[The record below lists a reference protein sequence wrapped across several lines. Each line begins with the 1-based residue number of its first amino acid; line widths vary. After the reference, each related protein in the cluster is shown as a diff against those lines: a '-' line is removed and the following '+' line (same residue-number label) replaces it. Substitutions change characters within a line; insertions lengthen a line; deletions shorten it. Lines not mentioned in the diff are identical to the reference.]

1 MHRLFSGIFRCLK
14 SFCDFPANLK
24 KVLALVLAFA
34 CAFTMFAGAAF
45 TDSADIKVD
54 ADVVD
59 TLVSLGIVEGF
70 EDGSFQPN
78 GTVTRAQMAKMIYV
92 LRTGKSDASAYN
104 DDKTSFTDIG
114 SHWARGYIK
123 YCQSLGIIAGK
134 SNTIFAPNATVTA
147 QEAAKMLLVTLGYDA
162 TKAGLT
168 GSGWAARTNA
178 LADENGLLEDV
189 NTSFTGPCPRQY
201 AAQLI
206 YNALDTETVVWRDDT
221 YTNENYAGTPNKT
234 IGQKYMGLESKD
246 TGVLAAVSKEDG
258 KDTFRLT
265 VNGLP
270 SLSKVSKDYS
280 SLLGQEV
287 KVLYKET
294 DKVYGVYA
302 TDKNLTVTTLV
313 DDIDDADK
321 TNGKFKVDG
330 TEYKTNATGNATAQ
344 DTILVY
350 TTADLTETKALG
362 KKDDKGNL
370 IGTDGVALKSIP
382 AYETVTLIDN
392 NDDDKIDFGVYTPFT
407 FAKVTYKGTD
417 SITLKAMGDTKFAGD
432 KTGIDYDLK
441 DDDVTLY
448 DGAKKDDYVLVTE
461 GAYTATGY
469 TNIVKATTVSG
480 KVAARK
486 TATVGEGDKA
496 VTVAKDV
503 RVGTTWYKVA
513 NYKTNTDANKTSV
526 DDEYDFYGV
535 NGFVFFADKTKG
547 SVSASNIAFVD
558 KAAAKDYGT
567 DAGDVILA
575 NLYFADGTSKKD
587 VSVATVNDQD
597 IDDLSKDSETIGGV
611 SVKYAAAVKVANAM
625 VAQRLYKYSVKSNGD
640 YELTALSNDEKGSYD
655 EYVTTGVKATLTNKD
670 GKFTGVTVGS
680 NKASTVRFAD
690 DAVVFVKDKD
700 DVKVRTGKSVAAW
713 KNHETA
719 GYMSYI
725 CGLADKTSGN
735 YYMGIGA
742 VVLGADQKVTGN
754 SDVKYGMLVSD
765 LSESKTDSTNYYNF
779 TVWNGTKNV
788 DVKVETKDA
797 YKSFGKNTFI
807 AYTEVETVDG
817 VTEIE
822 IENSYK
828 DAQITPAG
836 NEVKTVDNAV
846 AIKSLDKDT
855 ISFYGVEEGKEY
867 DLSDDLVVIGVNTE
881 DKKGVAGVELDV
893 ADETSKDGVYFKNAV
908 FFMDG
913 DEVIAVFVDSK
924 GAMYKDGNKL
934 DTTPAKGDK

>member
-1 MHRLFSGIFRCLK
+1 MVLERIYIKPKIVQQIRKYIPNPRVIPWFRD
-14 SFCDFPANLK
+14 FCANLK

-134 SNTIFAPNATVTA
+134 SNTKFVPNEKVSA

-162 TKAGLT
+162 NKAGLVGT
-168 GSGWAARTNA
+168 NWAAKTNA

-206 YNALDTETVVWRDDT
+206 YNALDTETVVWRDDA

-270 SLSKVSKDYS
+270 SMTKVEKDYS

-330 TEYKTNATGNATAQ
+330 TEYKTNTTSAKAE

-350 TTADLTETKALG
+350 TTADLTGTKALG
-362 KKDDKGNL
+362 EKDDKGNL

-417 SITLKAMGDTKFAGD
+417 SITLKAMGDTKFAGS

-486 TATVGEGDKA
+486 TATVKVDGTDT
-496 VTVAKDV
+496 TVAKEV

-513 NYKTNTDANKTSV
+513 NYETNTDANKIAV
-526 DDEYDFYGV
+526 DDEFDFYGV
-535 NGFVFFADKTKG
+535 NGFVFFADKTAG

-558 KAAAKDYGT
+558 KAAEKDYGT

-587 VSVATVNDQD
+587 VTVATVDDVD
-597 IDDLSKDSETIGGV
+597 IDDTAEDAKI
-611 SVKYAAAVKVANAM
+611 VAAM

-655 EYVTTGVKATLTNKD
+655 EYVTTGEKASLTNKD
-670 GKFTGVTVGS
+670 GKFSGVTVGS
-680 NKASTVRFAD
+680 SKATTVRFSD
-690 DAVVFVKDKD
+690 DAVVFVRI
-700 DVKVRTGKSVAAW
+700 RTTLRFA
-713 KNHETA
+713 
-719 GYMSYI
+719 
-725 CGLADKTSGN
+725 
-735 YYMGIGA
+735 
-742 VVLGADQKVTGN
+742 
-754 SDVKYGMLVSD
+754 
-765 LSESKTDSTNYYNF
+765 
-779 TVWNGTKNV
+779 
-788 DVKVETKDA
+788 
-797 YKSFGKNTFI
+797 
-807 AYTEVETVDG
+807 
-817 VTEIE
+817 
-822 IENSYK
+822 
-828 DAQITPAG
+828 PA
-836 NEVKTVDNAV
+836 
-846 AIKSLDKDT
+846 S
-855 ISFYGVEEGKEY
+855 
-867 DLSDDLVVIGVNTE
+867 
-881 DKKGVAGVELDV
+881 
-893 ADETSKDGVYFKNAV
+893 
-908 FFMDG
+908 
-913 DEVIAVFVDSK
+913 
-924 GAMYKDGNKL
+924 
-934 DTTPAKGDK
+934 P

>member
-1 MHRLFSGIFRCLK
+1 
-14 SFCDFPANLK
+14 
-24 KVLALVLAFA
+24 
-34 CAFTMFAGAAF
+34 
-45 TDSADIKVD
+45 
-54 ADVVD
+54 
-59 TLVSLGIVEGF
+59 
-70 EDGSFQPN
+70 
-78 GTVTRAQMAKMIYV
+78 MAKMIYV

-134 SNTIFAPNATVTA
+134 SNTKFVPNEKVSA

-162 TKAGLT
+162 NKAGLVGT
-168 GSGWAARTNA
+168 NWAAKTNA

-206 YNALDTETVVWRDDT
+206 YNALDTETVVWRDDA

-270 SLSKVSKDYS
+270 SMTKVEKDYS

-330 TEYKTNATGNATAQ
+330 TEYKTNTTSAKAE

-350 TTADLTETKALG
+350 TTADLTGTKALG
-362 KKDDKGNL
+362 EKDDKGNL

-417 SITLKAMGDTKFAGD
+417 SITLKAMGDTKFAGS

-486 TATVGEGDKA
+486 TATVKVDGTDT
-496 VTVAKDV
+496 TVAKEV

-513 NYKTNTDANKTSV
+513 NYETNTDANKIAV
-526 DDEYDFYGV
+526 DDEFDFYGV
-535 NGFVFFADKTKG
+535 NGFVFFADKTAG

-558 KAAAKDYGT
+558 KAAEKDYGT

-587 VSVATVNDQD
+587 VTVATVDDVD
-597 IDDLSKDSETIGGV
+597 IDDTAEDAKI
-611 SVKYAAAVKVANAM
+611 VAAM

-655 EYVTTGVKATLTNKD
+655 EYVTTGEKASLTNKD
-670 GKFTGVTVGS
+670 GKFSGVTVGS
-680 NKASTVRFAD
+680 SKATTVRFSD
-690 DAVVFVKDKD
+690 DAVVFVRI
-700 DVKVRTGKSVAAW
+700 RTTLRFA
-713 KNHETA
+713 
-719 GYMSYI
+719 
-725 CGLADKTSGN
+725 
-735 YYMGIGA
+735 
-742 VVLGADQKVTGN
+742 
-754 SDVKYGMLVSD
+754 
-765 LSESKTDSTNYYNF
+765 
-779 TVWNGTKNV
+779 
-788 DVKVETKDA
+788 
-797 YKSFGKNTFI
+797 
-807 AYTEVETVDG
+807 
-817 VTEIE
+817 
-822 IENSYK
+822 
-828 DAQITPAG
+828 PA
-836 NEVKTVDNAV
+836 
-846 AIKSLDKDT
+846 S
-855 ISFYGVEEGKEY
+855 
-867 DLSDDLVVIGVNTE
+867 
-881 DKKGVAGVELDV
+881 
-893 ADETSKDGVYFKNAV
+893 
-908 FFMDG
+908 
-913 DEVIAVFVDSK
+913 
-924 GAMYKDGNKL
+924 
-934 DTTPAKGDK
+934 P

>member
-1 MHRLFSGIFRCLK
+1 MK
-14 SFCDFPANLK
+14 NLK

-45 TDSADIKVD
+45 TDQADIKVKS
-54 ADVVD
+54 DVVD
-59 TLVSLGIVEGF
+59 TLVSLGVIEGF

-92 LRTGKSDASAYN
+92 LRTGNSDASAYN

-134 SNTIFAPNATVTA
+134 SNTKFVPNEKVSA

-162 TKAGLT
+162 NKAGLVGT
-168 GSGWAARTNA
+168 NWAAKTNA

-206 YNALDTETVVWRDDT
+206 YNALDTETVVWRDDA

-270 SLSKVSKDYS
+270 SMTKVEKDYS

-321 TNGKFKVDG
+321 TNGKFKVNG
-330 TEYKTNATGNATAQ
+330 TEYKTNATGSATAE
-344 DTILVY
+344 DTIKVY
-350 TTADLTETKALG
+350 TTADLTDTKLF
-362 KKDDKGNL
+362 KKD
-370 IGTDGVALKSIP
+370 GTDGVVLKSIP

-417 SITLKAMGDTKFAGD
+417 SITLKAMGDTKFAGS

-461 GAYTATGY
+461 GAYTSTGY

-486 TATVGEGDKA
+486 TATVEVGGTNT
-496 VTVAKDV
+496 TVAKDV

-513 NYKTNTDANKTSV
+513 NYKTNTDANKIAV
-526 DDEYDFYGV
+526 DDEFDFYGV
-535 NGFVFFADKTKG
+535 NGFVFFADKTAG

-558 KAAAKDYGT
+558 KAAEKNYGT

-587 VSVATVNDQD
+587 VTVATVDDAD
-597 IDDLSKDSETIGGV
+597 IDDTTEDATIA
-611 SVKYAAAVKVANAM
+611 KKM

-655 EYVTTGVKATLTNKD
+655 EYVTTGKDANLKNKD
-670 GKFTGVTVGS
+670 GKFSGVTVGGD
-680 NKASTVRFAD
+680 KASTVRFSD

-713 KNHETA
+713 KNHDKDNN

-934 DTTPAKGDK
+934 DTTPVKADK

>member
-1 MHRLFSGIFRCLK
+1 
-14 SFCDFPANLK
+14 
-24 KVLALVLAFA
+24 
-34 CAFTMFAGAAF
+34 MFAGAAF

-206 YNALDTETVVWRDDT
+206 YNALDTETVVWRDDA
-221 YTNENYAGTPNKT
+221 YTNENYAGAPNKT

-265 VNGLP
+265 VTGLP

-280 SLLGQEV
+280 NLLGQEV

-321 TNGKFKVDG
+321 SNGKFKVNG
-330 TEYKTNATGNATAQ
+330 TEYKTNATNNATAE

-350 TTADLTETKALG
+350 TTADLTKTQAIDKSTKDG
-362 KKDDKGNL
+362 KL
-370 IGTDGVALKSIP
+370 TATAGVALKSIP

-417 SITLKAMGDTKFAGD
+417 SINLKAMGGTKFGSNNS
-432 KTGIDYDLK
+432 KDYDLK

-448 DGAKKDDYVLVTE
+448 DGAKKDDYVLVTD

-486 TATVGEGDKA
+486 TATVKVDGTDT
-496 VTVAKDV
+496 TVAKEV

-513 NYKTNTDANKTSV
+513 NYETNTDANKIAV
-526 DDEYDFYGV
+526 DDEFDFYGV
-535 NGFVFFADKTKG
+535 NGFVFFADKTAG

-558 KAAAKDYGT
+558 KAAEKNYGT
-567 DAGDVILA
+567 DKGDVILA

-587 VSVATVNDQD
+587 VSVAKVGNVD
-597 IDDLSKDSETIGGV
+597 IDKNPNSFDAKAADGGKDTEKKPTDADI
-611 SVKYAAAVKVANAM
+611 AAAM

-655 EYVTTGVKATLTNKD
+655 EYVTTTKNAALTNKD
-670 GKFTGVTVGS
+670 GKFSGVTVGS
-680 NKASTVRFAD
+680 SKATTTVRFSD

-713 KNHETA
+713 KNHDTA

-765 LSESKTDSTNYYNF
+765 LSESKTDSTNYFNF
-779 TVWNGTKNV
+779 TIWNGTKNV
-788 DVKVETKDA
+788 DVKVETDDA

-828 DAQITPAG
+828 DAQITTAG
-836 NEVKTVDNAV
+836 NEVKTVADAV

-855 ISFYGVEEGKEY
+855 ISFYGVENGKEY

-893 ADETSKDGVYFKNAV
+893 ADETAASTDEKPVYFKNAV
-908 FFMDG
+908 FFVDDG
-913 DEVIAVFVDSK
+913 DVVAVFVDNT
-924 GAMYKDGNKL
+924 GAMYDHTKNQKM
-934 DTTPAKGDK
+934 DTAETK

>member
-1 MHRLFSGIFRCLK
+1 MVLERIYIKPKIVQQIRKYIPNPRVIPWFRD
-14 SFCDFPANLK
+14 FCANLK

-45 TDSADIKVD
+45 TDSADIKVKSE
-54 ADVVD
+54 VVD
-59 TLVSLGIVEGF
+59 TLTALGVVAGF

-134 SNTIFAPNATVTA
+134 SNTKFVPNEKVSA

-162 TKAGLT
+162 NKAGLVGT
-168 GSGWAARTNA
+168 NWAAKTNA

-206 YNALDTETVVWRDDT
+206 YNALDTETVVWRDDA

-270 SLSKVSKDYS
+270 SMTKVEKDYS

-330 TEYKTNATGNATAQ
+330 TEYKTNTTSAKAE

-350 TTADLTETKALG
+350 TTADLTGTKALG
-362 KKDDKGNL
+362 EKDDKGNL

-417 SITLKAMGDTKFAGD
+417 SITLKAMGDTKFAGS

-486 TATVGEGDKA
+486 TATVKVDGTDT
-496 VTVAKDV
+496 TVAKEV

-513 NYKTNTDANKTSV
+513 NYETNTDANKIAV
-526 DDEYDFYGV
+526 DDEFDFYGV
-535 NGFVFFADKTKG
+535 NGFVFFADKTAG

-558 KAAAKDYGT
+558 KAAEKDYGT

-587 VSVATVNDQD
+587 VTVATVDDVD
-597 IDDLSKDSETIGGV
+597 IDDTAEDAKI
-611 SVKYAAAVKVANAM
+611 VAAM

-655 EYVTTGVKATLTNKD
+655 EYVTTGEKASLTNKD
-670 GKFTGVTVGS
+670 GKFSGVTVGS
-680 NKASTVRFAD
+680 SKATTVRFSD

-713 KNHETA
+713 KNHDTA

-828 DAQITPAG
+828 DAQITTAG
-836 NEVKTVDNAV
+836 DEVKTVDKAV

-934 DTTPAKGDK
+934 DTTPVKADK

>member
-1 MHRLFSGIFRCLK
+1 
-14 SFCDFPANLK
+14 
-24 KVLALVLAFA
+24 
-34 CAFTMFAGAAF
+34 MFAGAAF

-168 GSGWAARTNA
+168 GSGWASKTNA

-206 YNALDTETVVWRDDT
+206 YNALDTETVVWRDDA

-270 SLSKVSKDYS
+270 SMTKVEKDYS

-302 TDKNLTVTTLV
+302 TDKNLAVTTLV

-321 TNGKFKVDG
+321 SNGKFKVNG
-330 TEYKTNATGNATAQ
+330 TEYKTNTTSDKAEE
-344 DTILVY
+344 TIKVY
-350 TTADLTETKALG
+350 TTADLTGTKLF
-362 KKDDKGNL
+362 KKDDKGNP

-417 SITLKAMGDTKFAGD
+417 SITLKAMGDTKFAGS
-432 KTGIDYDLK
+432 KTGVDYDLK

-558 KAAAKDYGT
+558 KAAEKNYGT
-567 DAGDVILA
+567 DKGDVILA

-587 VSVATVNDQD
+587 VSVAKVGDVD
-597 IDDLSKDSETIGGV
+597 IDKNPNSFDAKAADGGKDTEKKPTDADI
-611 SVKYAAAVKVANAM
+611 AAAM

-640 YELTALSNDEKGSYD
+640 YELTALSNNEKGSYD
-655 EYVTTGVKATLTNKD
+655 EYVTTGAKASLTNKD
-670 GKFTGVTVGS
+670 GKFSGVTVGDS
-680 NKASTVRFAD
+680 KASTVRFSD

-822 IENSYK
+822 IENGYK
-828 DAQITPAG
+828 DAQLKDSNDTDKTFD
-836 NEVKTVDNAV
+836 EVKTVANAV
-846 AIKSLDKDT
+846 AVKSLDKDT

-934 DTTPAKGDK
+934 DTTPVKADK

>member
-1 MHRLFSGIFRCLK
+1 MK
-14 SFCDFPANLK
+14 NLK

-45 TDSADIKVD
+45 TDQADIKVD

-206 YNALDTETVVWRDDT
+206 YNALDTETVVWRDDA

-234 IGQKYMGLESKD
+234 IGQKYMGLESND

-270 SLSKVSKDYS
+270 SLSKVEKDYS
-280 SLLGQEV
+280 SLLGQKV

-302 TDKNLTVTTLV
+302 TDDNLTVTTLV

-330 TEYKTNATGNATAQ
+330 TEYKTNTTSAKAEE
-344 DTILVY
+344 TIKVY
-350 TTADLTETKALG
+350 TTADLTGTKLF
-362 KKDDKGNL
+362 KKD
-370 IGTDGVALKSIP
+370 GTEGTILKSIP
-382 AYETVTLIDN
+382 VYETVTLIDN
-392 NDDDKIDFGVYTPFT
+392 DDDDKIDFGVYTPFT

-417 SITLKAMGDTKFAGD
+417 SITLKAMGGTQFAGS

-461 GAYTATGY
+461 GAYTSTGY

-486 TATVGEGDKA
+486 TETVKVGETNT
-496 VTVAKDV
+496 TVAKEV

-513 NYKTNTDANKTSV
+513 NYKTNTDANKIAV
-526 DDEYDFYGV
+526 DDEFDFYGV
-535 NGFVFFADKTKG
+535 NGFVFFADKTAG

-558 KAAAKDYGT
+558 KAAVKNYGT
-567 DAGDVILA
+567 DAGEVILA

-587 VSVATVNDQD
+587 VSVANVNDKD
-597 IDDLSKDSETIGGV
+597 VDDMTKTGDEYTE
-611 SVKYAAAVKVANAM
+611 ATTVAKAM

-655 EYVTTGVKATLTNKD
+655 EYVTTGESADLKNKD
-670 GKFTGVTVGS
+670 GKFSGVTVGDD
-680 NKASTVRFAD
+680 KASTVRFSD

-713 KNHETA
+713 KNHDEA
-719 GYMSYI
+719 NNGYMSYI

-742 VVLGADQKVTGN
+742 VVLGKDQKVTGN

-765 LSESKTDSTNYYNF
+765 LSESKVDSTDYYNF

-788 DVKVETKDA
+788 DVKVEQKDA
-797 YKSFGKNTFI
+797 YKTFAKNTFI
-807 AYTEVETVDG
+807 AYTEVETVDN

-822 IENSYK
+822 IENGYK

-836 NEVKTVDNAV
+836 NEVKTVANAV
-846 AIKSLDKDT
+846 AVKSLDKDT
-855 ISFYGVEEGKEY
+855 ISFYGINDSKGNAKEF

-881 DKKGVAGVELDV
+881 DKKGVADVELDV
-893 ADETSKDGVYFKNAV
+893 ADETAASTDEKPVYFKNAV
-908 FFMDG
+908 FFVDDG
-913 DEVIAVFVDSK
+913 DVVAVFVDNT
-924 GAMYKDGNKL
+924 GAMYDHTKNQKM
-934 DTTPAKGDK
+934 DTAETK

>member
-1 MHRLFSGIFRCLK
+1 MDFLKFYPRFSGNRD
-14 SFCDFPANLK
+14 SGVNLK

-134 SNTIFAPNATVTA
+134 SNTKFVPNEKVSA

-162 TKAGLT
+162 NKAGLVGT
-168 GSGWAARTNA
+168 NWAAKTNA

-206 YNALDTETVVWRDDT
+206 YNALDTETVVWRDDA

-270 SLSKVSKDYS
+270 SMTKVEKDYS

-330 TEYKTNATGNATAQ
+330 TEYKTNTTSAKAE

-350 TTADLTETKALG
+350 TTADLTGTKALG
-362 KKDDKGNL
+362 EKDDKGNL

-417 SITLKAMGDTKFAGD
+417 SITLKAMGDTKFAGS

-486 TATVGEGDKA
+486 TATVKVDGTDT
-496 VTVAKDV
+496 TVAKEV

-513 NYKTNTDANKTSV
+513 NYETNTDANKIAV
-526 DDEYDFYGV
+526 DDEFDFYGV
-535 NGFVFFADKTKG
+535 NGFVFFADKTAG

-558 KAAAKDYGT
+558 KAAEKDYGT

-587 VSVATVNDQD
+587 VTVATVDDVD
-597 IDDLSKDSETIGGV
+597 IDDTAEDAKI
-611 SVKYAAAVKVANAM
+611 VAAM

-655 EYVTTGVKATLTNKD
+655 EYVTTGEKASLTNKD
-670 GKFTGVTVGS
+670 GKFSGVTVGS
-680 NKASTVRFAD
+680 SKATTVRFSD

-713 KNHETA
+713 KNHDTA

-828 DAQITPAG
+828 DAQITTAG
-836 NEVKTVDNAV
+836 DEVKTVDKAV

-934 DTTPAKGDK
+934 DTTPVKADK

>member
-1 MHRLFSGIFRCLK
+1 
-14 SFCDFPANLK
+14 
-24 KVLALVLAFA
+24 
-34 CAFTMFAGAAF
+34 MFAGAAF
-45 TDSADIKVD
+45 TDQADIKVKS
-54 ADVVD
+54 DVVD
-59 TLVSLGIVEGF
+59 TLVSLGVIEGF

-92 LRTGKSDASAYN
+92 LRTGNSDASAYN

-134 SNTIFAPNATVTA
+134 SNTKFCPNDKVTA

-162 TKAGLT
+162 TKAGLV
-168 GSGWAARTNA
+168 GAGWAAKTNA
-178 LADENGLLEDV
+178 LADEAGLLEDV

-206 YNALDTETVVWRDDT
+206 YNALDTETVVWRDDA

-270 SLSKVSKDYS
+270 SMTKVEKDYS

-330 TEYKTNATGNATAQ
+330 TEYKTNTTSAKAE

-350 TTADLTETKALG
+350 TTADLTGTKALG
-362 KKDDKGNL
+362 EKDDKGNL

-417 SITLKAMGDTKFAGD
+417 SITLKAMGDTKFAGS

-486 TATVGEGDKA
+486 TATVKVDGTDT
-496 VTVAKDV
+496 TVAKEV

-513 NYKTNTDANKTSV
+513 NYETNTDANKIAV
-526 DDEYDFYGV
+526 DDEFDFYGV
-535 NGFVFFADKTKG
+535 NGFVFFADKTAG

-558 KAAAKDYGT
+558 KAAEKDYGT

-587 VSVATVNDQD
+587 VTVATVDDVD
-597 IDDLSKDSETIGGV
+597 IDDTAEDAKI
-611 SVKYAAAVKVANAM
+611 VAAM

-655 EYVTTGVKATLTNKD
+655 EYVTTGEKASLTNKD
-670 GKFTGVTVGS
+670 GKFSGVTVGS
-680 NKASTVRFAD
+680 SKATTVRFSD

-713 KNHETA
+713 KNHDTA

-828 DAQITPAG
+828 DAQITTAG
-836 NEVKTVDNAV
+836 DEVKTVDKAV

-934 DTTPAKGDK
+934 DTTPVKADK

>member
-1 MHRLFSGIFRCLK
+1 MKFHPSFSGKRD
-14 SFCDFPANLK
+14 SGENLK

-45 TDSADIKVD
+45 TDQADIKVKS
-54 ADVVD
+54 DVVD

-134 SNTIFAPNATVTA
+134 SNTKFVPNEKVSA

-162 TKAGLT
+162 NKAGLVGT
-168 GSGWAARTNA
+168 NWAAKTNA

-206 YNALDTETVVWRDDT
+206 YNAIDAKTVVLRDGE
-221 YTNENYAGTPNKT
+221 YTDETAMGVANKT
-234 IGQKYMGLESKD
+234 IGEKYMGLESKD

-270 SLSKVSKDYS
+270 SMTKVEKDYS

-330 TEYKTNATGNATAQ
+330 TEYKTNTTSAKAE

-350 TTADLTETKALG
+350 TTADLTGTKALG
-362 KKDDKGNL
+362 EKDDKGNL

-417 SITLKAMGDTKFAGD
+417 SITLKAMGDTKFAGS

-486 TATVGEGDKA
+486 TATVKVDGTDT
-496 VTVAKDV
+496 TVAKEV

-513 NYKTNTDANKTSV
+513 NYETNTDANKIAV
-526 DDEYDFYGV
+526 DDEFDFYGV
-535 NGFVFFADKTKG
+535 NGFVFFADKTAG

-558 KAAAKDYGT
+558 KAAEKDYGT

-587 VSVATVNDQD
+587 VTVATVDDVD
-597 IDDLSKDSETIGGV
+597 IDDTAEDAKI
-611 SVKYAAAVKVANAM
+611 VAAM

-655 EYVTTGVKATLTNKD
+655 EYVTTGEKASLTNKD
-670 GKFTGVTVGS
+670 GKFSGVTVGS
-680 NKASTVRFAD
+680 SKATTVRFSD

-713 KNHETA
+713 KNHDTA

-828 DAQITPAG
+828 DAQITTAG
-836 NEVKTVDNAV
+836 DEVKTVDKAV

-934 DTTPAKGDK
+934 DTTPVKADK

>member
-1 MHRLFSGIFRCLK
+1 
-14 SFCDFPANLK
+14 
-24 KVLALVLAFA
+24 
-34 CAFTMFAGAAF
+34 MFAGAAF

-168 GSGWAARTNA
+168 GSGWASKTNA

-206 YNALDTETVVWRDDT
+206 YNALDTETVVWRDDA

-270 SLSKVSKDYS
+270 SLSKVEKDYS
-280 SLLGQEV
+280 SLLGQKV

-302 TDKNLTVTTLV
+302 TDDNLTVTTLV

-321 TNGKFKVDG
+321 TNGKFKVNG
-330 TEYKTNATGNATAQ
+330 TEYKTNTTSDKAEETVK
-344 DTILVY
+344 VY
-350 TTADLTETKALG
+350 TTADLTGTKALG
-362 KKDDKGNL
+362 EKDENGKL

-382 AYETVTLIDN
+382 DYETVTLIDN

-417 SITLKAMGDTKFAGD
+417 SITLKAMGGTQFAD
-432 KTGIDYDLK
+432 SKTGIDYDLK

-461 GAYTATGY
+461 GAYTSTGY

-486 TATVGEGDKA
+486 TATVKVGETNT
-496 VTVAKDV
+496 TVAKEV
-503 RVGTTWYKVA
+503 RVDGTWYKIA
-513 NYKTNTDANKTSV
+513 NYEANTDANKTAV
-526 DDEYDFYGV
+526 DDEFDFYGV
-535 NGFVFFADKTKG
+535 NGFVFFADKTAG

-587 VSVATVNDQD
+587 VSVATVDDQD
-597 IDDLSKDSETIGGV
+597 IDDTTNDTNIAK
-611 SVKYAAAVKVANAM
+611 AM
-625 VAQRLYKYSVKSNGD
+625 VAQRLYKFSVKSNGD
-640 YELTALSNDEKGSYD
+640 YELTKLSDDEKGSYD
-655 EYVTTGVKATLTNKD
+655 EYVTTTKDADTNKYADLTNKD
-670 GKFTGVTVGS
+670 GKFTGVTVGN
-680 NKASTVRFAD
+680 NKASTVRFSD

-713 KNHETA
+713 KNHDEA
-719 GYMSYI
+719 NNGYMSYI

-742 VVLGADQKVTGN
+742 VVLGEDQKVTGN

-765 LSESKTDSTNYYNF
+765 LSESKVDSTNYYNF

-788 DVKVETKDA
+788 DVKVEQKDA
-797 YKSFGKNTFI
+797 YKTFAKNTFI
-807 AYTEVETVDG
+807 AYTEVETVDN

-828 DAQITPAG
+828 DAQITTAG
-836 NEVKTVDNAV
+836 NEVKTVADAV

-855 ISFYGVEEGKEY
+855 ISFYGVENGKEY

-881 DKKGVAGVELDV
+881 DKKGVADVELDV
-893 ADETSKDGVYFKNAV
+893 ADETAASTDKNPVYFKNAV
-908 FFMDG
+908 FFVDDG
-913 DEVIAVFVDSK
+913 DVVAVFVDNT
-924 GAMYKDGNKL
+924 GAMYDHTKNQKM
-934 DTTPAKGDK
+934 DTAATK

>member
-1 MHRLFSGIFRCLK
+1 MVLERIYIKPKIVQQIRKYIPNPRVIPWFRD
-14 SFCDFPANLK
+14 FCANLK

-134 SNTIFAPNATVTA
+134 SNTKFVPNEKVSA

-162 TKAGLT
+162 NKAGLVGT
-168 GSGWAARTNA
+168 NWAAKTNA

-206 YNALDTETVVWRDDT
+206 YNALDTETVVWRDDA

-270 SLSKVSKDYS
+270 SMTKVEKDYS

-330 TEYKTNATGNATAQ
+330 TEYKTNTTSAKAE

-350 TTADLTETKALG
+350 TTADLTGTKALG
-362 KKDDKGNL
+362 EKDDKGNL

-417 SITLKAMGDTKFAGD
+417 SITLKAMGDTKFAGS

-486 TATVGEGDKA
+486 TATVKVDGTDT
-496 VTVAKDV
+496 TVAKEV

-513 NYKTNTDANKTSV
+513 NYETNTDANKIAV
-526 DDEYDFYGV
+526 DDEFDFYGV
-535 NGFVFFADKTKG
+535 NGFVFFADKTAG

-558 KAAAKDYGT
+558 KAAEKDYGT

-587 VSVATVNDQD
+587 VTVATVDDVD
-597 IDDLSKDSETIGGV
+597 IDDTAEDAKI
-611 SVKYAAAVKVANAM
+611 VAAM

-640 YELTALSNDEKGSYD
+640 YELTALSNDE
-655 EYVTTGVKATLTNKD
+655 YVTTGEKASLTNKD
-670 GKFTGVTVGS
+670 GKFSGVTVGS
-680 NKASTVRFAD
+680 SKATTVRFSD

-713 KNHETA
+713 KNHDTA

-828 DAQITPAG
+828 DAQITTAG
-836 NEVKTVDNAV
+836 DEVKTVDKAV

-934 DTTPAKGDK
+934 DTTPVKADK

>member
-1 MHRLFSGIFRCLK
+1 MVLGRIYIKPKIVQQIRKYIPNPRVIPWFRD
-14 SFCDFPANLK
+14 FCANLK

-134 SNTIFAPNATVTA
+134 SNTKFVPNEKVSA

-162 TKAGLT
+162 NKAGLVGT
-168 GSGWAARTNA
+168 NWAAKTNA

-206 YNALDTETVVWRDDT
+206 YNALDTETVVWRDDA

-270 SLSKVSKDYS
+270 SMTKVEKDYS

-330 TEYKTNATGNATAQ
+330 TEYKTNTTSAKAE

-350 TTADLTETKALG
+350 TTADLTGTKALG
-362 KKDDKGNL
+362 EKDDKGNL

-417 SITLKAMGDTKFAGD
+417 SITLKAMGDTKFAGS

-486 TATVGEGDKA
+486 TATVKVDGTDT
-496 VTVAKDV
+496 TVAKEV

-513 NYKTNTDANKTSV
+513 NYETNTDANKIAV
-526 DDEYDFYGV
+526 DDEFDFYGV
-535 NGFVFFADKTKG
+535 NGFVFFADKTAG

-558 KAAAKDYGT
+558 KAAEKDYGT

-587 VSVATVNDQD
+587 VTVATVDDVD
-597 IDDLSKDSETIGGV
+597 IDDTAEDAKI
-611 SVKYAAAVKVANAM
+611 VAAM

-655 EYVTTGVKATLTNKD
+655 EYVTTGEKASLTNKD
-670 GKFTGVTVGS
+670 GKFSGVTVGS
-680 NKASTVRFAD
+680 SKATTVRFSD

-713 KNHETA
+713 KNHDTA

-828 DAQITPAG
+828 DAQITTAG
-836 NEVKTVDNAV
+836 DEVKTVDKAV

-934 DTTPAKGDK
+934 DTTPVKADK

>member
-1 MHRLFSGIFRCLK
+1 
-14 SFCDFPANLK
+14 
-24 KVLALVLAFA
+24 
-34 CAFTMFAGAAF
+34 MFAGAAF

-162 TKAGLT
+162 NKAGLVGT
-168 GSGWAARTNA
+168 NWAAKTNA

-206 YNALDTETVVWRDDT
+206 YNALDTETVVWRDDA

-270 SLSKVSKDYS
+270 SMTKVEKDYS

-321 TNGKFKVDG
+321 TNGKFKVNG
-330 TEYKTNATGNATAQ
+330 TEYKTNATGSATAE
-344 DTILVY
+344 DTIKVY
-350 TTADLTETKALG
+350 TTADLTDTKLF
-362 KKDDKGNL
+362 KEK
-370 IGTDGVALKSIP
+370 GTDGVTLKSIP

-417 SITLKAMGDTKFAGD
+417 SITLKAMGGTQFAGT

-461 GAYTATGY
+461 GAYTSTGY

-486 TATVGEGDKA
+486 TATVEVGGTNT
-496 VTVAKDV
+496 TVAKDV

-513 NYKTNTDANKTSV
+513 NYKTNTDANKIAV
-526 DDEYDFYGV
+526 DDEFDFYGV
-535 NGFVFFADKTKG
+535 NGFVFFADKTAG

-558 KAAAKDYGT
+558 KAAVKNYGT
-567 DAGDVILA
+567 DAGEVILA

-587 VSVATVNDQD
+587 VSVANVNDKD
-597 IDDLSKDSETIGGV
+597 VDDMTKTGDVYTEATT
-611 SVKYAAAVKVANAM
+611 VAKAM

-655 EYVTTGVKATLTNKD
+655 EYVTTSAKATLTNKD

-822 IENSYK
+822 IQNSYK
-828 DAQITPAG
+828 DAQITTAG
-836 NEVKTVDNAV
+836 DEVKTVDKAV

-855 ISFYGVEEGKEY
+855 ISFYGVNDDKEY

-924 GAMYKDGNKL
+924 GAMYKDGKKL
-934 DTTPAKGDK
+934 DTTPAAVTAD

>member
-1 MHRLFSGIFRCLK
+1 M
-14 SFCDFPANLK
+14 
-24 KVLALVLAFA
+24 LAFA

-45 TDSADIKVD
+45 TDQADIKVKS
-54 ADVVD
+54 DVVD
-59 TLVSLGIVEGF
+59 TLVSLGVIEGF

-78 GTVTRAQMAKMIYV
+78 GTVTRTQMAKMIYV
-92 LRTGKSDASAYN
+92 LRTGNSDASAYN

-134 SNTIFAPNATVTA
+134 SNTKFCPNDKVTA

-162 TKAGLT
+162 TKAGLV
-168 GSGWAARTNA
+168 GAGWAAKTNA
-178 LADENGLLEDV
+178 LADEAGLLEDV

-206 YNALDTETVVWRDDT
+206 YNALDTETVVWRDDA

-270 SLSKVSKDYS
+270 SMTKVEKDYS

-330 TEYKTNATGNATAQ
+330 TEYKTNTTSAKAE

-350 TTADLTETKALG
+350 TTADLTGTKALG
-362 KKDDKGNL
+362 EKDDKGNL

-417 SITLKAMGDTKFAGD
+417 SITLKAMGDTKFAGS

-486 TATVGEGDKA
+486 TATVKVDGTDT
-496 VTVAKDV
+496 TVAKEV

-513 NYKTNTDANKTSV
+513 NYETNTDANKIAV
-526 DDEYDFYGV
+526 DDEFDFYGV
-535 NGFVFFADKTKG
+535 NGFVFFADKTAG

-558 KAAAKDYGT
+558 KAAEKDYGT

-587 VSVATVNDQD
+587 VTVATVDDVD
-597 IDDLSKDSETIGGV
+597 IDDTAEDAKI
-611 SVKYAAAVKVANAM
+611 VAAM

-655 EYVTTGVKATLTNKD
+655 EYVTTGEKASLTNKD
-670 GKFTGVTVGS
+670 GKFSGVTVGS
-680 NKASTVRFAD
+680 SKATTVRFSD

-713 KNHETA
+713 KNHDTA

-828 DAQITPAG
+828 DAQITTAG
-836 NEVKTVDNAV
+836 DEVKTVDKAV

-934 DTTPAKGDK
+934 DTTPVKADK

>member
-1 MHRLFSGIFRCLK
+1 
-14 SFCDFPANLK
+14 
-24 KVLALVLAFA
+24 
-34 CAFTMFAGAAF
+34 MFAGAAF

-206 YNALDTETVVWRDDT
+206 YNALDTETVVWRDDA
-221 YTNENYAGTPNKT
+221 YTNENYAGAPNKT

-265 VNGLP
+265 VTGLP

-280 SLLGQEV
+280 NLLGQEV

-302 TDKNLTVTTLV
+302 TDKNLAVTTLV

-321 TNGKFKVDG
+321 TNGKFKVNG
-330 TEYKTNATGNATAQ
+330 TEYKTNAADSATAQ

-350 TTADLTETKALG
+350 TTADLTKTQAIDKSTKDG
-362 KKDDKGNL
+362 KL
-370 IGTDGVALKSIP
+370 TAAAGVALKSIP

-417 SITLKAMGDTKFAGD
+417 SINLKAMGGTKFGSNNS
-432 KTGIDYDLK
+432 KDYDLK

-448 DGAKKDDYVLVTE
+448 DGAKKDDYVLVTD

-486 TATVGEGDKA
+486 TATVKVDGTDT
-496 VTVAKDV
+496 TVAKEV

-513 NYKTNTDANKTSV
+513 NYETNTDANKIAV
-526 DDEYDFYGV
+526 DDEFDFYGV
-535 NGFVFFADKTKG
+535 NGFVFFADKTAG

-558 KAAAKDYGT
+558 KAAEKNYGT
-567 DAGDVILA
+567 DKGDVILA

-587 VSVATVNDQD
+587 VSVARVGDVD
-597 IDDLSKDSETIGGV
+597 IDKNPNSFDAKAADGGKDTEKKPTDADI
-611 SVKYAAAVKVANAM
+611 AAAM

-640 YELTALSNDEKGSYD
+640 YELTALSNNEKGSYD
-655 EYVTTGVKATLTNKD
+655 EYVTTGESANLKNKD
-670 GKFTGVTVGS
+670 GKFSGVTVGS
-680 NKASTVRFAD
+680 SKASTVRFSD

-713 KNHETA
+713 KNHDENNN

-742 VVLGADQKVTGN
+742 IVLGADQKVTGN

-765 LSESKTDSTNYYNF
+765 LSESKTDSTNYYNI
-779 TVWNGTKNV
+779 TVWNGTENV
-788 DVKVETKDA
+788 DVKVEQDDS
-797 YKSFGKNTFI
+797 YKTFGKNTFI

-828 DAQITPAG
+828 DAQITTAG
-836 NEVKTVDNAV
+836 NEVKTVANAV

-855 ISFYGVEEGKEY
+855 ISFYGVENGKEY

-881 DKKGVAGVELDV
+881 DKKGVAGGELDV
-893 ADETSKDGVYFKNAV
+893 ADETAASTDEKPVYFKNAV
-908 FFMDG
+908 FFVDDG
-913 DEVIAVFVDSK
+913 DVVAVFVDNT
-924 GAMYKDGNKL
+924 GAMYDHTKNQKM
-934 DTTPAKGDK
+934 DTAETK

>member
-1 MHRLFSGIFRCLK
+1 
-14 SFCDFPANLK
+14 
-24 KVLALVLAFA
+24 
-34 CAFTMFAGAAF
+34 MFAGAAF
-45 TDSADIKVD
+45 TDQADIKVKS
-54 ADVVD
+54 DVVD
-59 TLVSLGIVEGF
+59 TLVSLGIIEGF

-78 GTVTRAQMAKMIYV
+78 ATVTRAQMAKMIYV

-206 YNALDTETVVWRDDT
+206 YNALDTETVVWRDDA

-234 IGQKYMGLESKD
+234 IGQKYMGLESND

-280 SLLGQEV
+280 NLLGQEV

-330 TEYKTNATGNATAQ
+330 TEYKTNATGNATAE
-344 DTILVY
+344 DTIKVY
-350 TTADLTETKALG
+350 TTADLTGTKLF
-362 KKDDKGNL
+362 KEN
-370 IGTDGVALKSIP
+370 GTEGTILKSIP
-382 AYETVTLIDN
+382 DYETVTLIDN

-417 SITLKAMGDTKFAGD
+417 SITLKAMGETKFGSDAS
-432 KTGIDYDLK
+432 KDYDLD

-461 GAYTATGY
+461 GKYTATGY
-469 TNIVKATTVSG
+469 TNIVKATVVSG
-480 KVAARK
+480 KVASRK
-486 TATVGEGDKA
+486 TATVNNT
-496 VTVAKDV
+496 TVAKEV
-503 RVGTTWYKVA
+503 KVSGNWYKIA
-513 NYKTNTDANKTSV
+513 NYETNADANKTAV
-526 DDEYDFYGV
+526 DDEFDFYGV
-535 NGFVFFADKTKG
+535 NGFVFFADKTAG

-558 KAAAKDYGT
+558 KAAEKNYGT
-567 DAGDVILA
+567 DKGDVILA

-587 VSVATVNDQD
+587 VSVAKVGDVD
-597 IDDLSKDSETIGGV
+597 IDKNPNSFDAKAADGGKDTEKKPTDADI
-611 SVKYAAAVKVANAM
+611 AAAM

-640 YELTALSNDEKGSYD
+640 YELTALSDDEKGSYD
-655 EYVTTGVKATLTNKD
+655 EYVTTGDKATLTNKD
-670 GKFTGVTVGS
+670 GKFTGVTVGN
-680 NKASTVRFAD
+680 NKASTVRFSD

-765 LSESKTDSTNYYNF
+765 LSESKVDSTDYYNF
-779 TVWNGTKNV
+779 TVWNGTENV
-788 DVKVETKDA
+788 DVKVEKDDS
-797 YKSFGKNTFI
+797 YKNFAKKTFI

-822 IENSYK
+822 IENGYK
-828 DAQITPAG
+828 DAQLKDEQDTSKTFD
-836 NEVKTVDNAV
+836 EVKTVDNAV

-855 ISFYGVEEGKEY
+855 ISFYGVENGKEY

-881 DKKGVAGVELDV
+881 DKKGVAGGELDV
-893 ADETSKDGVYFKNAV
+893 ADETAASTDKNPVYFKNAV
-908 FFMDG
+908 FFVDDG
-913 DEVIAVFVDSK
+913 DVVAVFVDNT
-924 GAMYKDGNKL
+924 GAMYDHTKNQKM
-934 DTTPAKGDK
+934 DTAETK

>member
-1 MHRLFSGIFRCLK
+1 
-14 SFCDFPANLK
+14 
-24 KVLALVLAFA
+24 
-34 CAFTMFAGAAF
+34 MFAGAAF
-45 TDSADIKVD
+45 TDSADIKVKSE
-54 ADVVD
+54 VVD
-59 TLVSLGIVEGF
+59 TLTALGVVAGF

-134 SNTIFAPNATVTA
+134 SNTKFVPNEKVSA

-162 TKAGLT
+162 NKAGLVGT
-168 GSGWAARTNA
+168 NWAAKTNA

-206 YNALDTETVVWRDDT
+206 YNALDTETVVWRDDA

-270 SLSKVSKDYS
+270 SMTKVEKDYS

-330 TEYKTNATGNATAQ
+330 TEYKTNTTSAKAE

-350 TTADLTETKALG
+350 TTADLTGTKALG
-362 KKDDKGNL
+362 EKDDKGNL

-417 SITLKAMGDTKFAGD
+417 SITLKAMGDTKFAGS

-486 TATVGEGDKA
+486 TATVKVDGTDT
-496 VTVAKDV
+496 TVAKEV

-513 NYKTNTDANKTSV
+513 NYETNTDANKIAV
-526 DDEYDFYGV
+526 DDEFDFYGV
-535 NGFVFFADKTKG
+535 NGFVFFADKTAG

-558 KAAAKDYGT
+558 KAAEKDYGT

-587 VSVATVNDQD
+587 VTVATVDDVD
-597 IDDLSKDSETIGGV
+597 IDDTAEDAKI
-611 SVKYAAAVKVANAM
+611 VAAM

-655 EYVTTGVKATLTNKD
+655 EYVTTGEKASLTNKD
-670 GKFTGVTVGS
+670 GKFSGVTVGS
-680 NKASTVRFAD
+680 SKATTVRFSD

-713 KNHETA
+713 KNHDTA

-828 DAQITPAG
+828 DAQITTAG
-836 NEVKTVDNAV
+836 DEVKTVDKAV

-934 DTTPAKGDK
+934 DTTPVKADK

>member
-1 MHRLFSGIFRCLK
+1 MVLERIYIKPKIVQQIRKYIPNPRVIPWFRD
-14 SFCDFPANLK
+14 FCANLK

-134 SNTIFAPNATVTA
+134 SNTKFVPNEKVSA

-162 TKAGLT
+162 NKAGLVGT
-168 GSGWAARTNA
+168 NWAAKTNA

-206 YNALDTETVVWRDDT
+206 YNALDTETVVWRDDA

-270 SLSKVSKDYS
+270 SMTKVEKDYS

-330 TEYKTNATGNATAQ
+330 TEYKTNTTSAKAE

-350 TTADLTETKALG
+350 TTADLTGTKALG
-362 KKDDKGNL
+362 EKDDKGNL

-417 SITLKAMGDTKFAGD
+417 SITLKAMGDTKFAGS

-486 TATVGEGDKA
+486 TATVKVDGTDT
-496 VTVAKDV
+496 TVAKEV

-513 NYKTNTDANKTSV
+513 NYETNTDANKIAV
-526 DDEYDFYGV
+526 DDEFDFYGV
-535 NGFVFFADKTKG
+535 NGFVFFADKTAG

-558 KAAAKDYGT
+558 KAAEKDYGT

-587 VSVATVNDQD
+587 VTVATVDDVD
-597 IDDLSKDSETIGGV
+597 IDDTAEDAKI
-611 SVKYAAAVKVANAM
+611 VAAM

-655 EYVTTGVKATLTNKD
+655 EYVTTGEKASLTNKD
-670 GKFTGVTVGS
+670 GKFSGVTVGS
-680 NKASTVRFAD
+680 SKATTVRFSD

-713 KNHETA
+713 KNHDTA

-765 LSESKTDSTNYYNF
+765 QSESKTDSTNYNNF

-828 DAQITPAG
+828 DAQITTAG
-836 NEVKTVDNAV
+836 DEVKTVDKAV

-934 DTTPAKGDK
+934 DTTPVKADK

>member
-1 MHRLFSGIFRCLK
+1 MK
-14 SFCDFPANLK
+14 NLK

-134 SNTIFAPNATVTA
+134 SNTKFVPNEKVSA

-162 TKAGLT
+162 NKAGLVGT
-168 GSGWAARTNA
+168 NWAAKTNA

-206 YNALDTETVVWRDDT
+206 YNALDTETVVWRDDA

-270 SLSKVSKDYS
+270 SMTKVEKDYS

-330 TEYKTNATGNATAQ
+330 TEYKTNTTSAKAE

-350 TTADLTETKALG
+350 TTADLTGTKALG
-362 KKDDKGNL
+362 EKDDKGNL

-417 SITLKAMGDTKFAGD
+417 SITLKAMGDTKFAGS

-486 TATVGEGDKA
+486 TATVKVDGTDT
-496 VTVAKDV
+496 TVAKEV

-513 NYKTNTDANKTSV
+513 NYETNTDANKIAV
-526 DDEYDFYGV
+526 DDEFDFYGV
-535 NGFVFFADKTKG
+535 NGFVFFADKTAG

-558 KAAAKDYGT
+558 KAAEKDYGT

-587 VSVATVNDQD
+587 VTVATVDDVD
-597 IDDLSKDSETIGGV
+597 IDDTAEDAKI
-611 SVKYAAAVKVANAM
+611 VAAM

-655 EYVTTGVKATLTNKD
+655 EYVTTGEKASLTNKD
-670 GKFTGVTVGS
+670 GKFSGVTVGS
-680 NKASTVRFAD
+680 SKATTVRFSD

-713 KNHETA
+713 KNHDTA

-828 DAQITPAG
+828 DAQITTAG
-836 NEVKTVDNAV
+836 DEVKTVDKAV

-934 DTTPAKGDK
+934 DTTPVKADK

>member
-1 MHRLFSGIFRCLK
+1 MGFLKFHPSFSGKRD
-14 SFCDFPANLK
+14 SGENLK

-134 SNTIFAPNATVTA
+134 SNTKFVPNEKVSA

-162 TKAGLT
+162 NKAGLVGT
-168 GSGWAARTNA
+168 NWAAKTNA

-206 YNALDTETVVWRDDT
+206 YNALDTETVVWRDDA

-270 SLSKVSKDYS
+270 SMTKVEKDYS

-330 TEYKTNATGNATAQ
+330 TEYKTNTTSAKAE

-350 TTADLTETKALG
+350 TTADLTGTKALG
-362 KKDDKGNL
+362 EKDDKGNL

-417 SITLKAMGDTKFAGD
+417 SITLKAMGDTKFAGS

-486 TATVGEGDKA
+486 TATVKVDGTDT
-496 VTVAKDV
+496 TVAKEV

-513 NYKTNTDANKTSV
+513 NYETNTDANKIAV
-526 DDEYDFYGV
+526 DDEFDFYGV
-535 NGFVFFADKTKG
+535 NGFVFFADKTAG

-558 KAAAKDYGT
+558 KAAEKDYGT

-587 VSVATVNDQD
+587 VTVATVDDVD
-597 IDDLSKDSETIGGV
+597 IDDTAEDAKI
-611 SVKYAAAVKVANAM
+611 VAAM

-655 EYVTTGVKATLTNKD
+655 EYVTTGEKASLTNKD
-670 GKFTGVTVGS
+670 GKFSGVTVGS
-680 NKASTVRFAD
+680 SKATTVRFSD

-713 KNHETA
+713 KNHDTA

-828 DAQITPAG
+828 DAQITTAG
-836 NEVKTVDNAV
+836 DEVKTVDKAV

-934 DTTPAKGDK
+934 DTTPVKADK

>member
-1 MHRLFSGIFRCLK
+1 
-14 SFCDFPANLK
+14 
-24 KVLALVLAFA
+24 
-34 CAFTMFAGAAF
+34 MFAGAAF

-134 SNTIFAPNATVTA
+134 SNTKFVPNEKVSA

-162 TKAGLT
+162 TKAGLVGT
-168 GSGWAARTNA
+168 NWAAKTNA

-206 YNALDTETVVWRDDT
+206 YNALDTETVVWRDDA

-270 SLSKVSKDYS
+270 SMTKVEKDYS

-302 TDKNLTVTTLV
+302 TDKNLAVTTLV

-321 TNGKFKVDG
+321 SNGKFKVNG
-330 TEYKTNATGNATAQ
+330 TEYKTNTTSDKAEE
-344 DTILVY
+344 TIKVY
-350 TTADLTETKALG
+350 TTADLTGTKLF
-362 KKDDKGNL
+362 KKDDKGNP

-417 SITLKAMGDTKFAGD
+417 SITLKAMGDTKFAGS
-432 KTGIDYDLK
+432 KTGVDYDLK

-558 KAAAKDYGT
+558 KAAEKNYGT
-567 DAGDVILA
+567 DKGDVILA

-587 VSVATVNDQD
+587 VSVAKVGDVD
-597 IDDLSKDSETIGGV
+597 IDKNPNSFDAKAADGGKDTEKKPTDADI
-611 SVKYAAAVKVANAM
+611 AAAM

-640 YELTALSNDEKGSYD
+640 YELTALPNNEKGSYD
-655 EYVTTGVKATLTNKD
+655 EYVTTGAKASLTNKD
-670 GKFTGVTVGS
+670 GKFSGVTVGDS
-680 NKASTVRFAD
+680 KASTVRFSD

-822 IENSYK
+822 IENGYK
-828 DAQITPAG
+828 DAQLKDSNDTDKTFD
-836 NEVKTVDNAV
+836 EVKTVANAV
-846 AIKSLDKDT
+846 AVKSLDKDT

-934 DTTPAKGDK
+934 DTTPVKADK

>member
-1 MHRLFSGIFRCLK
+1 
-14 SFCDFPANLK
+14 
-24 KVLALVLAFA
+24 
-34 CAFTMFAGAAF
+34 MFAGAAF
-45 TDSADIKVD
+45 TDQADIKVD

-59 TLVSLGIVEGF
+59 TLVSLGIIEGF

-78 GTVTRAQMAKMIYV
+78 ATVTRAQMAKMIYV

-162 TKAGLT
+162 NKAGLV
-168 GSGWAARTNA
+168 GANWASKTNA

-206 YNALDTETVVWRDDT
+206 YNALDTETVVWRDDA
-221 YTNENYAGTPNKT
+221 YTNENYAGAPNKT

-265 VNGLP
+265 VTGLP

-302 TDKNLTVTTLV
+302 TDKNLAVTTLV

-330 TEYKTNATGNATAQ
+330 TEYKTNATGNATAE
-344 DTILVY
+344 DTIKVY
-350 TTADLTETKALG
+350 TTADLTGTKALG
-362 KKDDKGNL
+362 EKDEDGKL
-370 IGTDGVALKSIP
+370 TGTDGVALKSIP

-392 NDDDKIDFGVYTPFT
+392 DDDDKIDFGVYTPFT

-417 SITLKAMGDTKFAGD
+417 SITLKAMGGTQFAD
-432 KTGIDYDLK
+432 SKTGIDYDLK

-461 GAYTATGY
+461 GKYTATGY

-486 TATVGEGDKA
+486 TATTDDSTV
-496 VTVAKDV
+496 VAKEV
-503 RVGTTWYKVA
+503 RVDGTWYKVA
-513 NYKTNTDANKTSV
+513 NYENNADANKVAV
-526 DDEYDFYGV
+526 DDEFDFYGV
-535 NGFVFFADKTKG
+535 NGFVFFADKTAG

-558 KAAAKDYGT
+558 KAAEKNYGT
-567 DAGDVILA
+567 DKGDVILA

-587 VSVATVNDQD
+587 VSVAKVGNVD
-597 IDDLSKDSETIGGV
+597 IDKNPNSFDTP
-611 SVKYAAAVKVANAM
+611 AAKADTKTDAKIAEEM

-640 YELTALSNDEKGSYD
+640 YELTALSDDEKGSYD
-655 EYVTTGVKATLTNKD
+655 EYVTTGAKATLTNKD
-670 GKFTGVTVGS
+670 GKFSGVTVGDS
-680 NKASTVRFAD
+680 KASTVRFSD

-765 LSESKTDSTNYYNF
+765 LSESKVDSTNYYNF

-788 DVKVETKDA
+788 DVKVEQKDA
-797 YKSFGKNTFI
+797 YKTFAKNTFI
-807 AYTEVETVDG
+807 AYTEVETVDN

-934 DTTPAKGDK
+934 DTTPVKADK

>member
-1 MHRLFSGIFRCLK
+1 M
-14 SFCDFPANLK
+14 
-24 KVLALVLAFA
+24 LAFA

-206 YNALDTETVVWRDDT
+206 YNALDTETVVWRDDA

-234 IGQKYMGLESKD
+234 IGQKYMGLNADD

-265 VNGLP
+265 VNGI
-270 SLSKVSKDYS
+270 SKKLSKVEKDYS
-280 SLLGQEV
+280 SLLGQKV

-302 TDKNLTVTTLV
+302 TDDNLTVTTLV

-330 TEYKTNATGNATAQ
+330 TEYKTNATGNATAE
-344 DTILVY
+344 DTIKVY
-350 TTADLTETKALG
+350 TTADLTGTKALG
-362 KKDDKGNL
+362 EKDDKGNL
-370 IGTDGVALKSIP
+370 IGTEGVALKSIP

-417 SITLKAMGDTKFAGD
+417 SITLKAMGGTQFAGS

-461 GAYTATGY
+461 GTYTSTGY

-486 TATVGEGDKA
+486 TATTDDSTV
-496 VTVAKDV
+496 VAKEV

-513 NYKTNTDANKTSV
+513 NYKTNTDANKIAV
-526 DDEYDFYGV
+526 DDEFDFYGV
-535 NGFVFFADKTKG
+535 NGFVFFADKTAG

-558 KAAAKDYGT
+558 KAAEKNYGT

-587 VSVATVNDQD
+587 VTVATVDDVD
-597 IDDLSKDSETIGGV
+597 IDDTTEDAKIAKE
-611 SVKYAAAVKVANAM
+611 M

-655 EYVTTGVKATLTNKD
+655 EYVTTGAKATLTNKD

-828 DAQITPAG
+828 DAQITTAG
-836 NEVKTVDNAV
+836 DEVKTVANAV
-846 AIKSLDKDT
+846 AVKSLDKDT

-934 DTTPAKGDK
+934 DTTPVKADK

>member
-1 MHRLFSGIFRCLK
+1 
-14 SFCDFPANLK
+14 
-24 KVLALVLAFA
+24 
-34 CAFTMFAGAAF
+34 MFAGAAF
-45 TDSADIKVD
+45 TDQADIKVD

-59 TLVSLGIVEGF
+59 TLVSLGIIEGF

-78 GTVTRAQMAKMIYV
+78 ATVTRAQMAKMIYV

-134 SNTIFAPNATVTA
+134 SNTKFVPNEKVSA

-162 TKAGLT
+162 NKAGLVGT
-168 GSGWAARTNA
+168 NWAAKTNA

-206 YNALDTETVVWRDDT
+206 YNALDTETVVWRDDA

-270 SLSKVSKDYS
+270 SMTKVEKDYS

-330 TEYKTNATGNATAQ
+330 TEYKTNTTSAKAE

-350 TTADLTETKALG
+350 TTADLTGTKALG
-362 KKDDKGNL
+362 EKDDKGNL

-417 SITLKAMGDTKFAGD
+417 SITLKAMGDTKFAGS

-486 TATVGEGDKA
+486 TATVKVDGTDT
-496 VTVAKDV
+496 TVAKEV

-513 NYKTNTDANKTSV
+513 NYETNTDANKIAV
-526 DDEYDFYGV
+526 DDEFDFYGV
-535 NGFVFFADKTKG
+535 NGFVFFADKTAG

-558 KAAAKDYGT
+558 KAAEKDYGT

-587 VSVATVNDQD
+587 VTVATVDDVD
-597 IDDLSKDSETIGGV
+597 IDDTAEDAKI
-611 SVKYAAAVKVANAM
+611 VAAM

-655 EYVTTGVKATLTNKD
+655 EYVTTGEKASLTNKD
-670 GKFTGVTVGS
+670 GKFSGVTVGS
-680 NKASTVRFAD
+680 SKATTVRFSD

-713 KNHETA
+713 KNHDTA

-828 DAQITPAG
+828 DAQITTAG
-836 NEVKTVDNAV
+836 DEVKTVDKAV

-934 DTTPAKGDK
+934 DTTPVKADK

>member
-1 MHRLFSGIFRCLK
+1 
-14 SFCDFPANLK
+14 
-24 KVLALVLAFA
+24 
-34 CAFTMFAGAAF
+34 MFAGAAF

-134 SNTIFAPNATVTA
+134 SNTKFVPNEKVSA

-162 TKAGLT
+162 NKAGLVGT
-168 GSGWAARTNA
+168 NWAAKTNA

-206 YNALDTETVVWRDDT
+206 YNALDTETVVWRDDA
-221 YTNENYAGTPNKT
+221 YTNENYAGAPNKT

-258 KDTFRLT
+258 KDTFRLN
-265 VNGLP
+265 VIGLP

-280 SLLGQEV
+280 NLLGQEV

-330 TEYKTNATGNATAQ
+330 TEYKTNATNNATAE

-350 TTADLTETKALG
+350 TTADLTKTQAVDKSMKDGKLTAEAG
-362 KKDDKGNL
+362 KKL
-370 IGTDGVALKSIP
+370 SEIP

-407 FAKVTYKGTD
+407 FAKVTYKGAD
-417 SITLKAMGDTKFAGD
+417 SITLKAMGDTKFAGT

-461 GAYTATGY
+461 GAYTSTGY

-486 TATVGEGDKA
+486 TATVKVGETNT
-496 VTVAKDV
+496 TVAKEV
-503 RVGTTWYKVA
+503 RVDGTWYKVA

-655 EYVTTGVKATLTNKD
+655 EYVTTGAKASLTNKD
-670 GKFTGVTVGS
+670 GKFSGVTVGDS
-680 NKASTVRFAD
+680 KSSTVRFSD

-822 IENSYK
+822 IENGYK
-828 DAQITPAG
+828 DAQLKDKDTSKTFD
-836 NEVKTVDNAV
+836 EVKTVDNAV

-855 ISFYGVEEGKEY
+855 ISFYGVESGKEY

-881 DKKGVAGVELDV
+881 DKKGVAGVELAV

-934 DTTPAKGDK
+934 DTTPAKADK

>member
-1 MHRLFSGIFRCLK
+1 M
-14 SFCDFPANLK
+14 
-24 KVLALVLAFA
+24 LAFA

-45 TDSADIKVD
+45 TDQADIKVD

-59 TLVSLGIVEGF
+59 TLVSLGVIEGF

-92 LRTGKSDASAYN
+92 LRTGNSDASAYN

-134 SNTIFAPNATVTA
+134 SNTKFVPNEKVSA

-162 TKAGLT
+162 NKAGLVGT
-168 GSGWAARTNA
+168 NWAAKTNA

-206 YNALDTETVVWRDDT
+206 YNALDTETVVWRDDA

-270 SLSKVSKDYS
+270 SMTKVEKDYS

-330 TEYKTNATGNATAQ
+330 TEYKTNTTSAKAE

-350 TTADLTETKALG
+350 TTADLTGTKALG
-362 KKDDKGNL
+362 EKDDKGNL

-417 SITLKAMGDTKFAGD
+417 SITLKAMGDTKFAGS

-486 TATVGEGDKA
+486 TATVKVDGTDT
-496 VTVAKDV
+496 TVAKEV

-513 NYKTNTDANKTSV
+513 NYETNTDANKIAV
-526 DDEYDFYGV
+526 DDEFDFYGV
-535 NGFVFFADKTKG
+535 NGFVFFADKTAG

-558 KAAAKDYGT
+558 KAAEKDYGT

-587 VSVATVNDQD
+587 VTVATVDDVD
-597 IDDLSKDSETIGGV
+597 IDDTAEDAKI
-611 SVKYAAAVKVANAM
+611 VAAM

-655 EYVTTGVKATLTNKD
+655 EYVTTGEKASLTNKD
-670 GKFTGVTVGS
+670 GKFSGVTVGS
-680 NKASTVRFAD
+680 SKATTVRFSD
-690 DAVVFVKDKD
+690 DAVVFVRI
-700 DVKVRTGKSVAAW
+700 RTTLRFA
-713 KNHETA
+713 
-719 GYMSYI
+719 
-725 CGLADKTSGN
+725 
-735 YYMGIGA
+735 
-742 VVLGADQKVTGN
+742 
-754 SDVKYGMLVSD
+754 
-765 LSESKTDSTNYYNF
+765 
-779 TVWNGTKNV
+779 
-788 DVKVETKDA
+788 
-797 YKSFGKNTFI
+797 
-807 AYTEVETVDG
+807 
-817 VTEIE
+817 
-822 IENSYK
+822 
-828 DAQITPAG
+828 PA
-836 NEVKTVDNAV
+836 
-846 AIKSLDKDT
+846 S
-855 ISFYGVEEGKEY
+855 
-867 DLSDDLVVIGVNTE
+867 
-881 DKKGVAGVELDV
+881 
-893 ADETSKDGVYFKNAV
+893 
-908 FFMDG
+908 
-913 DEVIAVFVDSK
+913 
-924 GAMYKDGNKL
+924 
-934 DTTPAKGDK
+934 P

>member
-1 MHRLFSGIFRCLK
+1 MK
-14 SFCDFPANLK
+14 NLK

-45 TDSADIKVD
+45 TDQADIKVD

-206 YNALDTETVVWRDDT
+206 YNALDTETVVWRDDA

-234 IGQKYMGLESKD
+234 IGQKYMGLESND

-280 SLLGQEV
+280 NLLGQEV

-302 TDKNLTVTTLV
+302 TDKNLAVTTLV

-330 TEYKTNATGNATAQ
+330 TEYKTNTTTDKAE
-344 DTILVY
+344 DTIKVY
-350 TTADLTETKALG
+350 PTADLSKTDLFAAKDEDG
-362 KKDDKGNL
+362 KT
-370 IGTDGVALKSIP
+370 TDTAGVALKSIP
-382 AYETVTLIDN
+382 VYETVTLIDN

-417 SITLKAMGDTKFAGD
+417 SITLKAMGGTQFAGS

-461 GAYTATGY
+461 GAYTSTGY

-486 TATVGEGDKA
+486 TETVKVGETNT
-496 VTVAKDV
+496 TVAKEV

-526 DDEYDFYGV
+526 DDEFDFYGV
-535 NGFVFFADKTKG
+535 NGFVFFADKTAG

-558 KAAAKDYGT
+558 KAAEKDYGT
-567 DAGDVILA
+567 DKGDVILA

-587 VSVATVNDQD
+587 VTVATVNDVD
-597 IDDLSKDSETIGGV
+597 IDETAEDATI
-611 SVKYAAAVKVANAM
+611 AM
-625 VAQRLYKYSVKSNGD
+625 AMEAQRLYKFSVKSNGD
-640 YELTALSNDEKGSYD
+640 YELTVLSNDEKGSYD
-655 EYVTTGVKATLTNKD
+655 EYVTTNKDADLTNKD
-670 GKFTGVTVGS
+670 GKFTGVTVGN
-680 NKASTVRFAD
+680 NKASTVRFSD

-700 DVKVRTGKSVAAW
+700 DVKVLTGKSVAAW

-779 TVWNGTKNV
+779 TVWNGTENV
-788 DVKVETKDA
+788 DVKVEQDDA
-797 YKSFGKNTFI
+797 YKTFGKNTFI

-822 IENSYK
+822 IENGYK
-828 DAQITPAG
+828 DAQLKDKDTTKTFD
-836 NEVKTVDNAV
+836 EVKTVDNAV
-846 AIKSLDKDT
+846 AVKSLDKDT
-855 ISFYGVEEGKEY
+855 ISFYGVNDGKEY

-893 ADETSKDGVYFKNAV
+893 ADETKDEGVYFKNAV

-924 GAMYKDGNKL
+924 GAMYDHTKNQKM
-934 DTTPAKGDK
+934 DTAETK

>member
-1 MHRLFSGIFRCLK
+1 
-14 SFCDFPANLK
+14 
-24 KVLALVLAFA
+24 
-34 CAFTMFAGAAF
+34 MFAGAAF
-45 TDSADIKVD
+45 TDQADIKVD

-206 YNALDTETVVWRDDT
+206 YNALDTETVVWRDDA
-221 YTNENYAGTPNKT
+221 YTNENYAGAPNKT

-265 VNGLP
+265 VTGLP

-280 SLLGQEV
+280 NLLGQEV

-321 TNGKFKVDG
+321 SNGKFKVNG
-330 TEYKTNATGNATAQ
+330 TEYKTNATNNATAE

-350 TTADLTETKALG
+350 TTADLTKTQAIDKSTKDG
-362 KKDDKGNL
+362 KL
-370 IGTDGVALKSIP
+370 TATAGVALKSIP

-417 SITLKAMGDTKFAGD
+417 SINLKAMGGTKFGSNNS
-432 KTGIDYDLK
+432 KDYDLK

-448 DGAKKDDYVLVTE
+448 DGAKKDDYVLVTD

-486 TATVGEGDKA
+486 TATVKVDGTD
-496 VTVAKDV
+496 TPVAKEV
-503 RVGTTWYKVA
+503 RVGTTWYKIA
-513 NYKTNTDANKTSV
+513 NYETNTDANKTSV

-587 VSVATVNDQD
+587 VSVATVDDKD
-597 IDDLSKDSETIGGV
+597 IDDATTEDANV
-611 SVKYAAAVKVANAM
+611 VKAMLAN
-625 VAQRLYKYSVKSNGD
+625 RLYKYSVKSNGD
-640 YELTALSNDEKGSYD
+640 YELTALSNNEKGSYD
-655 EYVTTGVKATLTNKD
+655 EYVTTTKDADLTNKD
-670 GKFTGVTVGS
+670 GKFSGVTVGN
-680 NKASTVRFAD
+680 NKASTVRFSD

-735 YYMGIGA
+735 YYMGVGA
-742 VVLGADQKVTGN
+742 IVLADGKKVTGN

-779 TVWNGTKNV
+779 TVWNGTENV
-788 DVKVETKDA
+788 DVKVEQDDS
-797 YKSFGKNTFI
+797 YKTFGKNTFI

-822 IENSYK
+822 IENGYK
-828 DAQITPAG
+828 DAQLKDEQDTSKTFD
-836 NEVKTVDNAV
+836 EVKTVDNAV

-855 ISFYGVEEGKEY
+855 ISFYGVENDKEY

-881 DKKGVAGVELDV
+881 DKKGVAGGELDV
-893 ADETSKDGVYFKNAV
+893 ADETAASTDKNPVYFKNAV
-908 FFMDG
+908 FFVDDG
-913 DEVIAVFVDSK
+913 DVVAVFVDNT
-924 GAMYKDGNKL
+924 GAMYDHTKNQKM
-934 DTTPAKGDK
+934 DTAATK

>member
-1 MHRLFSGIFRCLK
+1 MVLERIYIKPKIVQQIRKYIPNPRVIPWFRD
-14 SFCDFPANLK
+14 FCANLK

-134 SNTIFAPNATVTA
+134 SNTKFVPNEKVSA

-162 TKAGLT
+162 NKAGLVGT
-168 GSGWAARTNA
+168 NWAAKTNA

-206 YNALDTETVVWRDDT
+206 YNALDTETVVWRDDA

-270 SLSKVSKDYS
+270 SMTKVEKDYS

-330 TEYKTNATGNATAQ
+330 TEYKTNTTSAKAE

-350 TTADLTETKALG
+350 TTADLTGTKALG
-362 KKDDKGNL
+362 EKDDKGNL

-417 SITLKAMGDTKFAGD
+417 SITLKAMGDTKFAGS

-486 TATVGEGDKA
+486 TATVKVDGTDT
-496 VTVAKDV
+496 TVAKEV

-513 NYKTNTDANKTSV
+513 NYETNTDANKIAV
-526 DDEYDFYGV
+526 DDEFDFYGV
-535 NGFVFFADKTKG
+535 NGFVFFADKTAG

-558 KAAAKDYGT
+558 KAAEKDYGT

-587 VSVATVNDQD
+587 VTVATVDDVD
-597 IDDLSKDSETIGGV
+597 IDDTAEDAKI
-611 SVKYAAAVKVANAM
+611 VAAM

-655 EYVTTGVKATLTNKD
+655 EYVTTGEKASLTNKD
-670 GKFTGVTVGS
+670 GKFSGVTVGS
-680 NKASTVRFAD
+680 SKATTVRFSD

-713 KNHETA
+713 KNHDTA

-828 DAQITPAG
+828 DAQITTAG
-836 NEVKTVDNAV
+836 DEVKTVDKAV

-934 DTTPAKGDK
+934 DTTPVKADK